1 MTEEKHTSPISEKDI
16 PPWLQPVPDEEEG
29 SGNPLEGKKMMLIT
43 AGVAVTVVA
52 LFVLVLFYLYDD
64 AGDGT
69 PRHVVADNTP
79 VRERPAEPGG
89 MDVPHQDK
97 AVLDQGSAGAAST
110 VQLAPQ
116 TEEPLTKLPEEP
128 ADQASAIDDL
138 VDQVTREAE
147 ADAPAASAPSSD
159 AAAQSVAQSQS
170 PVTEP
175 ARREPQ
181 QAVETAPAAQVPASS
196 QAAPAQPTAPAYRV
210 QLGAYGSE
218 ESAARAWRTIRGK
231 FQSILGTL
239 EPIYEAVQSG
249 DRTLYRLRV
258 GPLDTRA
265 AADEVCLGLRAQQQA
280 CIVVNP

>member
-43 AGVAVTVVA
+43 ASVAVIVVV

-64 AGDGT
+64 AGDGM
-69 PRHVVADNTP
+69 PRHVAADTSP
-79 VRERPAEPGG
+79 VRERPADPGG

-97 AVLDQGSAGAAST
+97 AVLDQGASGAAST

-116 TEEPLTKLPEEP
+116 TEEPLTDLPEES
-128 ADQASAIDDL
+128 ADQPSAIDDL

-147 ADAPAASAPSSD
+147 AETPAAGTSS
-159 AAAQSVAQSQS
+159 S
-170 PVTEP
+170 PAMT
-175 ARREPQ
+175 
-181 QAVETAPAAQVPASS
+181 ETAPPSRPSASEPVRRETQQAEDTRSTPEPASTQTTPA
-196 QAAPAQPTAPAYRV
+196 QAATPAYRV

-218 ESAARAWRTIRGK
+218 ESAARAWRTIQGK
-231 FQSILGTL
+231 FQSTLGAL
-239 EPIYEAVQSG
+239 EPLYEAVQSG